1 MCDRMGCTRM
11 DHSGLK
17 TWLDKRDIHAFL
29 RSIEHALNVQGF
41 AWWNSTTIFIDTTH
55 FRAVSS
61 KWWRIRFRID
71 RVSEGTWE
79 VHYVCRI
86 RRTSD
91 CCCLK
96 HANHYSIISR
106 ICRMIEKCIDSTKWS
121 VGRQCIHL
129 RSNITDWKTCR
140 DGRNCFYFGQQAS
153 PFTPSRHL
161 RQIAQNKNFMKKYDG
176 NEWPKKAEK
185 INCKRRGKNGR
196 NCFLP
201 Y

>member
-1 MCDRMGCTRM
+1 MWDGMGCAGM

-106 ICRMIEKCIDSTKWS
+106 ICRIMIEKCIDSTKWS

-129 RSNITDWKTCR
+129 RSNITEWKTCR
-140 DGRNCFYFGQQAS
+140 YGRNCFYFGRQDN
-153 PFTPSRHL
+153 TPHRLGWLSRFVMVFEADEPTMAL
-161 RQIAQNKNFMKKYDG
+161 S
-176 NEWPKKAEK
+176 
-185 INCKRRGKNGR
+185 GR